1 MSAPQSHGSSL
12 AERVRHDFDIF
23 RKRPEILYLDTAATS
38 QHPDAV
44 LHVGAGVRG
53 GEGQWGRLHRAACPQ
68 MYMCRCAPVLCTS
81 NLTASVASTQEMHH
95 YYHRGCANVHKG
107 VEHELRCR

>member
-1 MSAPQSHGSSL
+1 MSAHDSPGSGL

-44 LHVGAGVRG
+44 LHVR
-53 GEGQWGRLHRAACPQ
+53 Q
-68 MYMCRCAPVLCTS
+68 
-81 NLTASVASTQEMHH
+81 
-95 YYHRGCANVHKG
+95 
-107 VEHELRCR
+107 